1 MTMSLTREP
10 RQMSNTTE
18 TTKVYLVRDNSGN
31 FHEMDRKTCGHCKT
45 ELQIGEEYHVNCAR
59 LYREKEALMLRQR
72 REKMDLDKYGQV
84 LSDLE
89 RQMHEFPNSVVGLD
103 GLTLNERKAKQ
114 ELVKQQQERQKLQD
128 EDIERRRIKGIM
140 NSTCVV
146 EMKRELEHKIKTLQE
161 ENAQLKKGN

>member
-1 MTMSLTREP
+1 MLDLTDSR
-10 RQMSNTTE
+10 
-18 TTKVYLVRDNSGN
+18 
-31 FHEMDRKTCGHCKT
+31 
-45 ELQIGEEYHVNCAR
+45 
-59 LYREKEALMLRQR
+59 
-72 REKMDLDKYGQV
+72 
-84 LSDLE
+84 
-89 RQMHEFPNSVVGLD
+89 
-103 GLTLNERKAKQ
+103 LNERKAKQ